1 MKYPDPKGWPEGKT
15 LAICVN
21 VICEQWG
28 ADGKPG
34 SGPFANPIKPG
45 FEDLASKS
53 WAEYA
58 KTTGLYRLLDICE
71 DLDVAATVAF
81 SGLLSETNPEL
92 FERAAHNGKH
102 AFLAH
107 SWSQDRYHVYLDP
120 DEEDMEIKRCIKA
133 FEDAAGRRPFGYG
146 CPRGA
151 LSPITAELLKKNG
164 FTWMQDFLDSD
175 VPYDV
180 PTPAG
185 PIVNIPYNM
194 AVNDLPIYVRH
205 GNPPDT
211 FVNSLKTVLDG
222 WDNIGAPH
230 YVLDISAHAHVLG
243 RPTAAVQFYAALELA
258 KNHPAVWMTTRD
270 EIAKRWYE
278 NR

>member
-1 MKYPDPKGWPEGKT
+1 MKYPDPTGWPEGKT

-28 ADGKPG
+28 DDAAPG
-34 SGPFANPIKPG
+34 AGPFANPIKPG

-58 KTTGLYRLLDICE
+58 KTTGMYRLLDVCE
-71 DLDVAATVAF
+71 KHGVTATVAL
-81 SGLLSETNPEL
+81 SGILGDRNPEL
-92 FERAAHNGKH
+92 FERAALGNHCL
-102 AFLAH
+102 LAH
-107 SWSQDRYHVYLDP
+107 SWSQDRYHVYLEHH
-120 DEEDMEIKRCIKA
+120 EEDAEIKRCTEA
-133 FEDAAGRRPFGYG
+133 FEKSAGRRPYGYG

-151 LSPITAELLKKNG
+151 LSPDTAELLLKNG
-164 FTWMQDFLDSD
+164 YTWMQDFLDSD

-180 PTPAG
+180 QTPSG

-211 FVNSLKTVLDG
+211 FVQTLRTVLDG
-222 WDNIGAPH
+222 WDSIDAPY
-230 YVLDISAHAHVLG
+230 YVLDISAHSHVLG
-243 RPTAAVQFYAALELA
+243 RPTALVQFNAALELA
-258 KNHPAVWMTTRD
+258 KSHESVWLTTRD
-270 EIAKRWYE
+270 EIAKRWIAA
-278 NR
+278 R